1 MTGQTGTD
9 GLGAGAARL
18 FSVHTEVIRVRDD
31 RRLLVDGWT
40 AAGRRVCGGKRFV
53 IHINPKFDQSFNT

>member
-31 RRLLVDGWT
+31 RRLLVDDWT
-40 AAGRRVCGGKRFV
+40 TAGRRV
-53 IHINPKFDQSFNT
+53 

>member
-9 GLGAGAARL
+9 GPGAGVARL

-31 RRLLVDGWT
+31 RRLLVDDRT
-40 AAGRRVCGGKRFV
+40 TAGRRVCGGKLFR
-53 IHINPKFDQSFNT
+53 DSD